1 MAPIAWQPKHPAV
14 STICLPAAALPLV
27 RPAGNSLGFD
37 FDHRYSTME
46 LISAAFRL
54 SQSTSPILP
63 LLLLFHQTCGIRACD
78 LKAFGFSSHLRTHSF
93 VSFPDTVE
101 RSGPTLRMLS

>member
-1 MAPIAWQPKHPAV
+1 MAPMAWQPKHPTV

-27 RPAGNSLGFD
+27 WPAGNSFGVD
-37 FDHRYSTME
+37 FDHKYSTME

-54 SQSTSPILP
+54 SQSIPPILP
-63 LLLLFHQTCGIRACD
+63 LLLLFHQNCGMRACD
-78 LKAFGFSSHLRTHSF
+78 LNAFGFSSHLRTHSF

-101 RSGPTLRMLS
+101 